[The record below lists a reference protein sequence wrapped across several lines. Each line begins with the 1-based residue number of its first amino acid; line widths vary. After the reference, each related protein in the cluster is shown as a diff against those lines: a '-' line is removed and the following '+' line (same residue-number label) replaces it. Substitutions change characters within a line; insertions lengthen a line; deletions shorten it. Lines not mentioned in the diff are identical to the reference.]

1 MRAKARLVGIVL
13 CALSAAACG
22 GDGGDGSGGTA
33 GSGGSG
39 GTGGT
44 GGGDTSTVTGV
55 VYSWEDSEVDITVPG
70 VTVGV
75 FGQSISATT
84 DANGRFTL
92 QNVPNGDVFFTTEA
106 NGHWGLVDYYT
117 VPDETGGEIGLNV
130 ITDAEVARWEG
141 ILKRSISASDGA
153 VDILYY
159 EGAEGGETGA
169 IAPPAGDLPFT
180 FDLWTPVDQTSII
193 VDRWM
198 CGGSIC
204 TFGELLFPSVDPA
217 NGPITATVTGVPDT
231 TTCHIDETPGT
242 EYPIIAK
249 SLTIVYAWC
258 EPAQ

>member
-1 MRAKARLVGIVL
+1 
-13 CALSAAACG
+13 
-22 GDGGDGSGGTA
+22 
-33 GSGGSG
+33 
-39 GTGGT
+39 
-44 GGGDTSTVTGV
+44 VTGV
-55 VYSWEDSEVDITVPG
+55 VYSWEETQGITVAE

-75 FGQSISATT
+75 FGEQTTTTT

-92 QNVPNGDVFFTTEA
+92 QNVPDGNVFFTTMA
-106 NGHWGLVDYYT
+106 NGYWGLVDYYL
-117 VPDETGGEIGLNV
+117 VPQETEGRDVWLNV
-130 ITDAEVARWEG
+130 ITDAEIARWEG
-141 ILKRSISASDGA
+141 ILERPISASDGA

-169 IAPPAGDLPFT
+169 IAPPAGDAPFT
-180 FDLWTPVDQTSII
+180 FDLWTPVDQTSVI
-193 VDRWM
+193 VERWM
-198 CGGSIC
+198 CDGSIC

-217 NGPITATVTGVPDT
+217 NGPITATVTGAPGM

>member
-33 GSGGSG
+33 GSG

-130 ITDAEVARWEG
+130 ITDAEITRWEG